1 MKIEQNMILDFSHI
15 YPEDVEKQA
24 PGLKRID
31 LSDIPGTDMYCTREA
46 EEEIRRRLSPYGPR
60 GIHFLDNGNYHYV
73 TKFFAGK
80 IREPF
85 SLVLYDHHSDMQKP
99 LFPGMTSCGSWAGE
113 LLLHHPYLRQMIL
126 AGPEQKSME
135 ELPEELEEVLTEPGE
150 RPGKIRKQPGEPGKQ
165 AREKL
170 VCISREEIENK
181 AMDGKISRIDMTV
194 PVYIS
199 IDKDVLDRSGARTN
213 WDQGE
218 MPLAVLEKLL
228 LEVFVHQQVIGV
240 DICGECSLL
249 EPLQELME
257 DERINRLTNER
268 LHHFLT
274 RLFREFAA

>member
-1 MKIEQNMILDFSHI
+1 
-15 YPEDVEKQA
+15 
-24 PGLKRID
+24 
-31 LSDIPGTDMYCTREA
+31 
-46 EEEIRRRLSPYGPR
+46 
-60 GIHFLDNGNYHYV
+60 
-73 TKFFAGK
+73 
-80 IREPF
+80 
-85 SLVLYDHHSDMQKP
+85 
-99 LFPGMTSCGSWAGE
+99 
-113 LLLHHPYLRQMIL
+113 
-126 AGPEQKSME
+126 ME
-135 ELPEELEEVLTEPGE
+135 ELPEELEELLTEPGE
-150 RPGKIRKQPGEPGKQ
+150 QPGEPGKQ

-170 VCISREEIENK
+170 VYISREEIKNK

-218 MPLAVLEKLL
+218 MPLAVMEKLL

-274 RLFREFAA
+274 RLFREFAD

>member
-1 MKIEQNMILDFSHI
+1 
-15 YPEDVEKQA
+15 
-24 PGLKRID
+24 
-31 LSDIPGTDMYCTREA
+31 MYCTREA

-113 LLLHHPYLRQMIL
+113 LLLHHPYLRQM
-126 AGPEQKSME
+126 
-135 ELPEELEEVLTEPGE
+135 
-150 RPGKIRKQPGEPGKQ
+150 
-165 AREKL
+165 
-170 VCISREEIENK
+170 
-181 AMDGKISRIDMTV
+181 
-194 PVYIS
+194 
-199 IDKDVLDRSGARTN
+199 
-213 WDQGE
+213 
-218 MPLAVLEKLL
+218 PLAVLEKLL

-257 DERINRLTNER
+257 DEKINRLPMSQ
-268 LHHFLT
+268 
-274 RLFREFAA
+274 AAGSEDGLKCSIPGGRAAGTAPHSRYSA

>member
-1 MKIEQNMILDFSHI
+1 
-15 YPEDVEKQA
+15 
-24 PGLKRID
+24 
-31 LSDIPGTDMYCTREA
+31 MYCTREA

-135 ELPEELEEVLTEPGE
+135 ELPEELEEVAE
-150 RPGKIRKQPGEPGKQ
+150 K
-165 AREKL
+165 KL

-249 EPLQELME
+249 EPLQELTE
-257 DERINRLTNER
+257 DEKINRLPMSQ
-268 LHHFLT
+268 
-274 RLFREFAA
+274 AAGSEDGLKCSIPGGRAAGTAPHSRYSA